1 MSLTITPVANLADLA
16 RFHTV
21 LARSF
26 DADHEDLPADCVEEL
41 AVDLAGLH
49 ADEDIL
55 MWVGEAAGRAVAAGR
70 LSLPVKDNT
79 STARLDVHVH
89 PDDRRSGHGLAM
101 ARHCL
106 ALAAAQQRQTVL
118 SEVCSPLAAAEG
130 APSAFARRLGLRP
143 VLEEVRRVLDLTA
156 LDGGFVDQARRTA
169 AAVAHDYEVVQW
181 VDAAPDALCDDLARL
196 AQLMSTDPPKGEMTW
211 EPERWDAARWR
222 ATEER
227 VKAKQ
232 CVRLGSTVVH
242 RPTGRA
248 VGYSDIGVSRQLPEI
263 AYQWATIVESAH
275 RGHRLGMLL
284 KAANLQLLRRELPV
298 ARTLN
303 TWNAA
308 VNSQMISINET
319 LGFRP
324 VERWTEWQLDGSA
337 G

>member
-1 MSLTITPVANLADLA
+1 MSLTVAPVADLADLG
-16 RFHTV
+16 RFQSV
-21 LARSF
+21 LAASF
-26 DADHEDLPADCVEEL
+26 DADHEGLPADTVEEL
-41 AVDLAGLH
+41 AVDLAGVH
-49 ADEDIL
+49 ADERIV
-55 MWVGEAAGRAVAAGR
+55 MWVGEDAGRPVAAGR

-79 STARLDVHVH
+79 STAMLEVHVH
-89 PDDRRSGHGLAM
+89 PDNRRAGHGLAM
-101 ARHCL
+101 ALHGL
-106 ALAAAQQRQTVL
+106 ELAATERRHTVL

-143 VLEEVRRVLDLTA
+143 VLEEVRRVLDLTVLA
-156 LDGGFVDQARRTA
+156 ASHVEASRRAA
-169 AAVAHDYEVVQW
+169 AAVATDYEVVQW
-181 VDAAPDALCDDLARL
+181 VDAAPHALCDDLARL
-196 AQLMSTDPPKGEMTW
+196 AQLMSTDPPMGEMTW
-211 EPERWDAARWR
+211 EPERWDAARWK
-222 ATEER
+222 ATEAR
-227 VKAKQ
+227 VLAKQ
-232 CVRLGSTVVH
+232 CIRFGSTVVH

-248 VGYSDIGVSRQLPEI
+248 VGYSDIGVSRGQPEI

-284 KAANLQLLRRELPV
+284 KAANLQLLQRELPA

-308 VNSQMISINET
+308 VNSQMISINEA